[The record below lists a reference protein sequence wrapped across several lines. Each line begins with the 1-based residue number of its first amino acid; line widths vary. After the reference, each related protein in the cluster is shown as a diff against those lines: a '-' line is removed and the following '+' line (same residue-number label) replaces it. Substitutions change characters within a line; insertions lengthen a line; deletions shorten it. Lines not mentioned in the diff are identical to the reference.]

1 MSSKKQ
7 LRRKRQKEEE
17 ERPRGKVN
25 PAVLFIV
32 GIATVVLAL
41 VAGVALFGG
50 ASGPGEPPW
59 PGAVWSPAHDH
70 WH

>member
-17 ERPRGKVN
+17 ERPRGIN
-25 PAVLFIV
+25 PAILFIV
-32 GIATVVLAL
+32 GIAAVVLAL

-50 ASGPGEPPW
+50 ESGPGDPPW
-59 PGAVWSPAHDH
+59 PGAVWSSAHDH

>member
-7 LRRKRQKEEE
+7 LRRKRQKEKE

-32 GIATVVLAL
+32 GIAAVVLAL
-41 VAGVALFGG
+41 VVGVALFGG
-50 ASGPGEPPW
+50 ESGPGEPPW
-59 PGAVWSPAHDH
+59 PGAVWSPAHNH